1 MKRERVLNDSLH
13 SVHFETE
20 TLIGLSVCNRN
31 SFVKYDF
38 LLTVVCKSL
47 ELWRIWFLNL
57 RFVRFG
63 ISTPLSRVYM

>member
-13 SVHFETE
+13 SVHLETE

-38 LLTVVCKSL
+38 LLTVACKSL

-57 RFVRFG
+57 CFVRFG
-63 ISTPLSRVYM
+63 ISTP